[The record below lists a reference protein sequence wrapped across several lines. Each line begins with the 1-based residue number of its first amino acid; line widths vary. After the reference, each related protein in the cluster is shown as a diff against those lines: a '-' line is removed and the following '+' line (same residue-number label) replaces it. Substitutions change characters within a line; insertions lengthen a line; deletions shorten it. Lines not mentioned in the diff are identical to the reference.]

1 MSKDKKLTFL
11 GHLAELRTRL
21 IRTVIA
27 VVITTILS
35 FVFARQIF
43 QVLTLPIEGTE
54 LIFIDMTEMLGIY
67 MKVCLATG
75 IALAMPYI
83 VYQTVMFIAPALT
96 PKEMTYVYLVLPWIA
111 FMFVGGMAFSYFVL
125 LPPAVKFLVSFG
137 SDIATPQIRVGSYI
151 SVVTRLIVAT
161 GVIFELPVISTFLAR
176 LGIIT
181 SGWLASKRKLAIVL
195 AFVLGAIITPTLD
208 PINQSL
214 VAVPLIA
221 LYEMSIWLAKLVQ
234 RKHHKE
240 AMSIPTPA
248 S

>member
-27 VVITTILS
+27 VVITAILS

-96 PKEMTYVYLVLPWIA
+96 PKEKTYVYLVLPWIA

-137 SDIATPQIRVGSYI
+137 SDIATPQIRVGTYI

-161 GVIFELPVISTFLAR
+161 SVIFELPVISTFLAR

-195 AFVLGAIITPTLD
+195 AFVLGAIITPH
-208 PINQSL
+208 
-214 VAVPLIA
+214 A
-221 LYEMSIWLAKLVQ
+221 
-234 RKHHKE
+234 
-240 AMSIPTPA
+240 
-248 S
+248 